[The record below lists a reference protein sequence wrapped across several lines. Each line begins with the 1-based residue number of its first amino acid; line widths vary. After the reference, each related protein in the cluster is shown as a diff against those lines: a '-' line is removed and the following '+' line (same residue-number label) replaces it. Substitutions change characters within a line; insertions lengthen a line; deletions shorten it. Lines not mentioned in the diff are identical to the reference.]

1 MKTVFAGLLIVLASV
16 SALAGNAAGGEAW
29 WNPDW
34 KARRIYEIAGR
45 HFGLPGDEVGVV
57 EFHTGGLSLTDGRDV
72 RVLARG
78 GKLLPVKILATG
90 PGDLLRVCFP
100 LVREVA
106 SYHLYYGNAEAKATE
121 TFVPRRGVLLASRGF
136 KGGSVDSWR
145 GMQGVIGLAKPSYG
159 RGFVDRIFHGYN
171 PFGPQTNY
179 VNKYTAWLKTPV
191 DGEYLFATSSDDASF
206 LFVDGKKVCEWPG
219 WHGAI
224 AQVRPNL
231 SGKVQLKKGLVK
243 LEYWHVNGE
252 LTGVAVAA
260 WKAPGAK
267 RAVTIPA
274 DAFAPVCRGRLQ
286 SFSLRDG
293 ELPVEI
299 AVRSAGEAFI
309 DERDYLVRATFSA
322 RLGPEGKLKAR
333 SCNWDFGDGQSGTG
347 AAPEHVY
354 LLPGVYA
361 VKLTVVVGKR
371 KRQWTERLNID
382 RDMRRAIAGRSED
395 LKAYLPELARRD
407 LGRTDPQAL
416 LRLAR
421 LYEKVGDLNGQL
433 RVARELLSRGAK
445 VSDEDYFQQLVG
457 TVQELRKEEHGK
469 EGRTEAIKLL
479 AAAEE
484 RFRGNPRQQ
493 SYRAKVI
500 RERGDVY
507 YFYAGDL
514 EKAYN
519 EYDKVVTRF
528 QGLEDNIVR
537 ITKIRIGDIHRERGK
552 YQEAARRYQQAE
564 KLKLTDQAGVRGEAR
579 RGALPHMAEDFLRRR
594 RYKHCEEV
602 LNVWEW
608 EYPMEKLRGY
618 STLLRTELE
627 LARKNYEE
635 VVKLAKVML
644 KVNPRTNFAG
654 ELLTNQARAHQ
665 RSGRPAEALECLRRL
680 VEKYPESKEAP
691 AAREALAK
699 AAGKKRRK

>member
-1 MKTVFAGLLIVLASV
+1 LKTVLAGLLVLLAS
-16 SALAGNAAGGEAW
+16 NAAAGEAW
-29 WNPDW
+29 WNSNW
-34 KARRIYEIAGR
+34 RARRIYKITGTRSE
-45 HFGLPGDEVGVV
+45 LPGDEVGVV
-57 EFHTGGLSLTDGRDV
+57 EFHAGGLSLADGRDL

-78 GKLLPVKILATG
+78 RKLLAVKILATG
-90 PGDLLRVCFP
+90 PGDLRRVCFP
-100 LVREVA
+100 LVKEVN
-106 SYHLYYGNAEAKATE
+106 SYHLYYGNPKARATDS
-121 TFVPRRGVLLASRGF
+121 FSPQRGVLLASRGF
-136 KGGSVDSWR
+136 KGGNVNSWR
-145 GMQGVIGLAKPSYG
+145 GMQGVIKGAGPSYG
-159 RGFVDRIFHGYN
+159 RGFVDRIFYGYN

-179 VNKYTAWLKTPV
+179 VNKYVAWLKIPA

-206 LFVDGKKVCEWPG
+206 MFIDGKKICEWPG

-224 AQVRPNL
+224 AQVRPNF
-231 SGKVQLKKGLVK
+231 SGKAQLKQGLVK
-243 LEYWHVNGE
+243 LEYWHVNGA

-260 WKAPGAK
+260 WKPPGAK

-274 DAFAPVCRGRLQ
+274 AAFAPVRRGSQQ

-293 ELPVEI
+293 ELAVEI
-299 AVRSAGEAFI
+299 VARSAGEAFI
-309 DERDYLVRATFSA
+309 DEQDYLVRVNFSA
-322 RLGPEGKLKAR
+322 RLGSDGKLKAR
-333 SCNWDFGDGQSGTG
+333 SYSWDFGDGQSGTG

-354 LLPGVYA
+354 LLRGVYA
-361 VKLTVVVGKR
+361 VKLTVKLGKR

-382 RDMRRAIAGRSED
+382 QDLRRAIAGRREK
-395 LKAYLPELARRD
+395 LKAYLPALARHD
-407 LGRTDPQAL
+407 LARTAPKAL

-421 LYEKVGDLNGQL
+421 VYEKLEDVAGQL
-433 RVARELLSRGAK
+433 RAARALLSRGAQ
-445 VSDEDYFQQLVG
+445 VSDKYYFQHLISAVH
-457 TVQELRKEEHGK
+457 ELRKEEHGA
-469 EGRTEAIKLL
+469 EGRAEAIKLL

-484 RFRGNPRQQ
+484 RFRKSPRQQ
-493 SYRAKVI
+493 SYRARVI

-507 YFYAGDL
+507 YFYAADL

-528 QGLEDNIVR
+528 RGLEDNIVR

-564 KLKLTDQAGVRGEAR
+564 KLKLTDQGGARGDAR
-579 RGALPHMAEDFLRRR
+579 RGALPQMAENFLRRR
-594 RYKHCEEV
+594 RYEHCERM

-635 VVKLAKVML
+635 VVKLASVML

-654 ELLTNQARAHQ
+654 ELLMNQARAHQ
-665 RSGRPAEALECLRRL
+665 RSRCPDKALECLRRI
-680 VEKYPESKEAP
+680 VEKYPESKKAP
-691 AAREALAK
+691 AARKALAR
-699 AAGKKRRK
+699 AAERIRRKKK